1 MPDSGA
7 RYRVGIDV
15 GGTFTDVVCVRD
27 GRPPVVFK
35 VPSTPAD
42 PGDAAIAAVRRL
54 AAEEGIEP
62 DTVAQLAHGTTVAT
76 NAVLERKGGR
86 LGIVTTEGFRDTL
99 EIGRQMRRR
108 MYEVRLDPQT
118 PVFLAPRAMRLGV
131 RERIGPNGDV
141 IEPLDEGA
149 VRAALDRLV
158 EMGAECIAVCLLFS
172 FVNPAHERRVGAIA
186 REMHPR
192 LEISLSSEVDPAFR
206 EYERTAVTAFDAYI
220 KPTVRRYLT
229 GLGARLGDAGVPA
242 PLQVMQSRGGLA
254 SAELARDRPVRLF
267 LSGPAAG
274 VIGGQATG
282 AAVGHDDLITL
293 DVGGTSSDIALVS
306 GAKPLLRAEGLID
319 GFPVRV
325 PMVDVNAIGA
335 GGGSIAWL
343 DDAGGLRVGPHSA
356 ASDPG
361 PACYARG
368 GREPTVTDASVV
380 LGYLDPRKFAGGA
393 IRLDPDRA
401 VEAIRY
407 GVAEPLGLDVEDAA
421 AGVHQVVNAQMA
433 EGIRLVSVRQ
443 GFDPREFT
451 LVAMGGAGPVH
462 ACALAADL
470 GISRVVVPRHPGV
483 LSAAGLLA
491 APIEHEV
498 SVAFSEPFA
507 GLSMTPVRR
516 IVADLDAAG
525 RRLTGRE
532 GLAPEEVE
540 ILHFADVCHVGQ
552 GYFLEVP
559 FDPGADDGIER
570 LYADFLTAH
579 ERVHGHAVEAPA
591 RFVNIRSVHRQRM
604 AGAATANAPA
614 SGGAGPP
621 GPSDASG
628 SPEAGSGSGDLDIA
642 SGTAGAGSNGSG
654 GSGGASAA
662 IAGPGST
669 GSDAADARSAPGI
682 GSTASAGSG
691 GAAPRTGGTG
701 PGSGGCDARRMVRF
715 PDEAVRVETRIVA
728 RDALAA
734 GDRLQGPAIVE
745 QDDTTTL
752 IPPGWSA
759 LVGDAGIMTLAPGS

>member
-1 MPDSGA
+1 MNMLQE
-7 RYRVGIDV
+7 RCRVGVDV

-27 GRPPVVFK
+27 GRAPVVFK

-42 PGDAAIAAVRRL
+42 PGDAAIAAIQRL
-54 AAEEGIEP
+54 AAREGVESCSI
-62 DTVAQLAHGTTVAT
+62 AQLAHGTTVAT

-86 LGIVTTEGFRDTL
+86 LGIITTEGFRDTL
-99 EIGRQMRRR
+99 EIGRQMRRE

-131 RERIGPNGDV
+131 RERIGPQGEV
-141 IEPLDEGA
+141 IEPLDESS

-158 EMGAECIAVCLLFS
+158 AAGVECIAVCLLFS
-172 FVNPAHERRVGAIA
+172 FVNPSHERRI
-186 REMHPR
+186 REMARADHPG

-229 GLGARLGDAGVPA
+229 RLGTRLAGAGVPA
-242 PLQVMQSRGGLA
+242 PLQVMQSRGGLS
-254 SAELARDRPVRLF
+254 SADLARDRPVRLF

-282 AAVGHDDLITL
+282 TAAGFDDLITL

-306 GAKPLLRAEGLID
+306 GAKPLLRAEGVID

-335 GGGSIAWL
+335 GGGSVAWL
-343 DDAGGLRVGPHSA
+343 DDAGGLRVGPRSA

-380 LGYLDPRKFAGGA
+380 LGFLDPGRFAGGA
-393 IRLDPDRA
+393 IRLDPSRA
-401 VEAIRY
+401 VDAIRDR
-407 GVAEPLGLDVEDAA
+407 VAEPLGLDVEDAA
-421 AGVHQVVNAQMA
+421 AGIHRVVNAQMA

-451 LVAMGGAGPVH
+451 LVAMGGAGPLH

-470 GISRVVVPRHPGV
+470 GIARVVVPRHPGV

-498 SVAFSEPFA
+498 SVAYGEPFA

-516 IVADLDAAG
+516 IVAELDATG
-525 RRLTGRE
+525 RKLTERE
-532 GLAPEEVE
+532 GLAPDEVE
-540 ILHFADVCHVGQ
+540 TLHFADVCHVGQ

-559 FDPGADDGIER
+559 FHPGADDGIVR
-570 LYADFLTAH
+570 LYADFLAAH

-591 RFVNIRSVHRQRM
+591 RFVNLRSVHRQRM
-604 AGAATANAPA
+604 SSGANAPE
-614 SGGAGPP
+614 SGGAEPP
-621 GPSDASG
+621 G
-628 SPEAGSGSGDLDIA
+628 
-642 SGTAGAGSNGSG
+642 
-654 GSGGASAA
+654 SAETSQA
-662 IAGPGST
+662 CG
-669 GSDAADARSAPGI
+669 R
-682 GSTASAGSG
+682 
-691 GAAPRTGGTG
+691 G
-701 PGSGGCDARRMVRF
+701 PGSGGFTARRMVRF
-715 PDEAVRVETRIVA
+715 PDEAIRVGTRIVI
-728 RDALAA
+728 RDTLAV
-734 GDRLQGPAIVE
+734 GDRLLGPAIVE

-752 IPPGWSA
+752 IAPGWSA
-759 LVGDAGIMTLAPGS
+759 LVGDGGIMTLIPESTTVEDGMDRWSETGAGRIV

>member
-1 MPDSGA
+1 MNMVQGS
-7 RYRVGIDV
+7 YRVGVDV

-27 GRPPVVFK
+27 GRPPIVFK

-42 PGDAAIAAVRRL
+42 PGDAAIAALQRL
-54 AAEEGIEP
+54 AAVEGVESRYI
-62 DTVAQLAHGTTVAT
+62 AQLAHGTTVAT

-86 LGIVTTEGFRDTL
+86 LGIITTEGFRDTL
-99 EIGRQMRRR
+99 EIGRQMRRE

-131 RERIGPNGDV
+131 RERIGPKGEV
-141 IEPLDEGA
+141 IEPIDESS

-158 EMGAECIAVCLLFS
+158 AAGVECIAVCLLFS
-172 FVNPAHERRVGAIA
+172 FVNPAHERRV
-186 REMHPR
+186 REMARAEHPG

-229 GLGARLGDAGVPA
+229 RLGTRLADAGVPA

-254 SAELARDRPVRLF
+254 SADLARDRPVRLF

-274 VIGGQATG
+274 VIGGQAAG
-282 AAVGHDDLITL
+282 AAAGFDDLITL

-306 GAKPLLRAEGLID
+306 GAKPLLRAEGVID

-343 DDAGGLRVGPHSA
+343 DDAGGLRVGPRSA

-380 LGYLDPRKFAGGA
+380 LGFLDPEKFAGGA
-393 IRLDPDRA
+393 IRLDPSRA
-401 VEAIRY
+401 VDAIRDR
-407 GVAEPLGLDVEDAA
+407 VAEPLGLEVEDAA
-421 AGVHQVVNAQMA
+421 AGIHRVVNAQMA

-451 LVAMGGAGPVH
+451 LVAMGGAGPLH

-470 GISRVVVPRHPGV
+470 GIARVVVPRHPGV

-498 SVAFSEPFA
+498 SVAYSEPFA

-516 IVADLDAAG
+516 MVGELDAAG
-525 RRLTGRE
+525 RKLTERE
-532 GLAPEEVE
+532 GLAPDEVE
-540 ILHFADVCHVGQ
+540 TLHFADVCHVGQ

-570 LYADFLTAH
+570 LYADFLAVH
-579 ERVHGHAVEAPA
+579 ERVHGHAVAAPA
-591 RFVNIRSVHRQRM
+591 RFVNLRAVHRQRM
-604 AGAATANAPA
+604 ADFVVATA
-614 SGGAGPP
+614 
-621 GPSDASG
+621 
-628 SPEAGSGSGDLDIA
+628 
-642 SGTAGAGSNGSG
+642 
-654 GSGGASAA
+654 
-662 IAGPGST
+662 
-669 GSDAADARSAPGI
+669 
-682 GSTASAGSG
+682 
-691 GAAPRTGGTG
+691 TGGTG
-701 PGSGGCDARRMVRF
+701 SGGRTGAGPSSGAPGVAAARTAGPVPASDVSGARRMVRF
-715 PDEAVRVETRIVA
+715 PDEPDRIEARIVS
-728 RDALAA
+728 RDSLVP
-734 GDRLQGPAIVE
+734 GDRLRGPAIVE

-752 IPPGWSA
+752 IPPGWFAVS
-759 LVGDAGIMTLAPGS
+759 GDGGVMILSPNPGSRAPERGR